1 MPHAVK
7 KIVKPER
14 RRGGIEHLCILHFF
28 FSLLRVR

>member
-14 RRGGIEHLCILHFF
+14 RCGGIEHLCILHFF
-28 FSLLRVR
+28 FSLLQVR